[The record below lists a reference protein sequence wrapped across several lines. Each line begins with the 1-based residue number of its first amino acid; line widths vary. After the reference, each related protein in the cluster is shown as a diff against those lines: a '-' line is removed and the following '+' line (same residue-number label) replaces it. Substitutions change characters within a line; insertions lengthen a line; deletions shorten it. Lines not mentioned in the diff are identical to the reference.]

1 MNLNESVQGMKMNR
15 FAEFIMKQ
23 NELKSKWIN
32 AVIQNELNDL
42 RYRNTPNQ
50 NESNQLICVK
60 AVSQNKFI

>member
-15 FAEFIMKQ
+15 FAEFIMNQ

-42 RYRNTPNQ
+42 RYRNTLNQ
-50 NESNQLICVK
+50 NESNQTINMCQSSESK
-60 AVSQNKFI
+60 

>member
-42 RYRNTPNQ
+42 RYRNTLNQ
-50 NESNQLICVK
+50 NESNQTINTCQSSESK
-60 AVSQNKFI
+60 

>member
-1 MNLNESVQGMKMNR
+1 MNLNESVQGMKMNW
-15 FAEFIMKQ
+15 FAEFIMNQ

-50 NESNQLICVK
+50 NESNQTINMCQSSESK
-60 AVSQNKFI
+60 